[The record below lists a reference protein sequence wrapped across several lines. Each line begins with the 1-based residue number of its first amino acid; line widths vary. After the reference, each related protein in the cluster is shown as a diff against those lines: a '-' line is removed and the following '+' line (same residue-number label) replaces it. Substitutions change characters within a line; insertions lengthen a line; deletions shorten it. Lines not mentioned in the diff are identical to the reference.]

1 MTKKDGVYVNHAV
14 SIIGWDDNYS
24 KDNFSTKPTNNGAWI
39 IRNSYGKTIEMPME
53 QLRKNNPG
61 LEDEE
66 IVSAFSASMNCT
78 LSEDGQ
84 ILNVSV
90 GDNGIFYVSYEDAYI
105 YSDLLGIENA
115 EDKKDYDNLYQYDN
129 LGGGEVGYIK
139 GNDVKDIFLA
149 NVFTR
154 TKTDTEYLTSIGFQ
168 SLVEGTYEVYINQT
182 EQINHCLIYKK
193 QS

>member
-1 MTKKDGVYVNHAV
+1 
-14 SIIGWDDNYS
+14 
-24 KDNFSTKPTNNGAWI
+24 
-39 IRNSYGKTIEMPME
+39 MPME

-66 IVSAFSASMNCT
+66 IVSAFSASMNCNCT

-90 GDNGIFYVSYEDAYI
+90 GDNGIFYISYEDSYI

-149 NVFTR
+149 NVF
-154 TKTDTEYLTSIGFQ
+154 Y
-168 SLVEGTYEVYINQT
+168 
-182 EQINHCLIYKK
+182 
-193 QS
+193 